1 MAEQTPVV
9 LEDIEYPESDG
20 QPMAETEHQLW
31 PLMYAIEA
39 LKLHFQARPDVY
51 VVGNMFLYYQQGN
64 RRAVVAPDC
73 FVVFGVSTRK
83 RRIYKLW
90 EEGKA
95 PSFVLEIT
103 SDSTR
108 SEDQVTKRRL
118 YASLGVEEYFLYDPT
133 DDYLKPPLQGLRLVN
148 GEYEPLVTQS
158 VNGAL
163 SVYSQG
169 LGLEMRAYPG
179 REEFRFID
187 PATGRALPSYAEAR
201 QQAADARRQAADAQ
215 RQAAEAQRVASEE
228 AARRQAVEAEV
239 ERLRAELARLRGGQD

>member
-1 MAEQTPVV
+1 MAEQTPLV

-39 LKLHFQARPDVY
+39 LKLHFQDRQDVY

-64 RRAVVAPDC
+64 RHAVVAPDC

-108 SEDQVTKRRL
+108 TEDQVSKRRL
-118 YASLGVEEYFLYDPT
+118 YANLGVEEYFQYDPT

-148 GEYEPLVTQS
+148 GEYEPLPTQS

-163 SVYSQG
+163 SVYSPV
-169 LGLEMRAYPG
+169 LGLEMRAYLG

-187 PATGRALPSYAEAR
+187 PTTGRPLPSYAEAR
-201 QQAADARRQAADAQ
+201 QQATEARRQADEAQ
-215 RQAAEAQRVASEE
+215 RQVAEE
-228 AARRQAVEAEV
+228 AARRQAAEAEL
-239 ERLRAELARLRGGQD
+239 ERLRAELARLRGGQ